1 MAPAV
6 AFLGLACVVC
16 MMVANFPLLVGT
28 TTGAWVIGG
37 LVTLS
42 AVAGAA
48 QALVLRARRPAVYER
63 L

>member
-1 MAPAV
+1 
-6 AFLGLACVVC
+6 